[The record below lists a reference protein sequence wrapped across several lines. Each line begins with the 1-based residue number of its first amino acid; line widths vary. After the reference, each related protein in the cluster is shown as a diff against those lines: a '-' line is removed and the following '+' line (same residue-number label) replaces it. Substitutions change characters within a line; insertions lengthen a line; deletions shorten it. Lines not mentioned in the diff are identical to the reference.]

1 MDMKLEF
8 NPATAGFFMYIG
20 GLATLIILGGTGA
33 LRKSLV
39 SNIMQSL
46 AIATIV
52 LAVAAWVLDRIVSS

>member
-1 MDMKLEF
+1 
-8 NPATAGFFMYIG
+8 MYIG

>member
-8 NPATAGFFMYIG
+8 NPATAVFFMCIG

-39 SNIMQSL
+39 SNIMQPL